1 MTSKTSNEVQ
11 VDVHRESSETASSS
25 GRRREPHS
33 LLEQTTTADSRSNQ
47 QTQLQQNQQTQL
59 QQTLE
64 QGFGK
69 MATSLSTAI
78 ENAFKNFSDKF
89 DVGPIEDELLTEL
102 EEGELERNGN
112 ANGSDGENGRQ
123 NDRHSQEEPDVS
135 DGTNVQRMI
144 ERAKTQNATEQAK
157 EPSVLDGIRGEMKT
171 AETGPKFND
180 DLAEIVNG
188 LVQKGLSEEKLQ
200 DKLNKYPSPENCEA
214 LSKMRVNQLIWDNL
228 QPNSRSQDL
237 RFQKV
242 QTALIKGMA
251 AIVRATD
258 TALAHITTLP
268 AGKEI
273 VESMTDAIALCA
285 HANSELNIRRKEL
298 IKPDLHEDY
307 KHLCSASVPSSSQLF
322 GDDLSKQVKDLTEV
336 NKVGRKMTRHKNKP
350 YARAPAY
357 SYRGRNRNIRPKPF
371 LGERQVASA
380 SLHFHNKSIKI
391 GGRLKQFIHF
401 WEKLTSDKFILET
414 IAGYKIEFKPEAI
427 CDHNWSRN
435 PETKFNDKEQCI
447 IDNEIDKL
455 MCKGVIE
462 VTQHS
467 LGEFISP
474 IFIRAKKDGS
484 HRLILNLKELNTNV
498 EYHHFIMET
507 LQSAVALMRPG
518 SLEMLK
524 SEALKSSKGNF
535 EPLVS
540 TNNECVEDLQ
550 WWVDNI
556 ENAFKPVE
564 RPEADMGGDGLASN
578 PKNTLIV

>member
-1 MTSKTSNEVQ
+1 KTSNEVQ

-33 LLEQTTTADSRSNQ
+33 LLEQTATADSRSNE
-47 QTQLQQNQQTQL
+47 QTQL

-64 QGFGK
+64 QGFAK

-89 DVGPIEDELLTEL
+89 DVDPIEDELLTEL
-102 EEGELERNGN
+102 EEGELET
-112 ANGSDGENGRQ
+112 NGSDGENGRQ

-171 AETGPKFND
+171 AETGPKVND

-214 LSKMRVNQLIWDNL
+214 LSKVRVNQLIWDNL
-228 QPNSRSQDL
+228 QPNTRSQDL

-258 TALAHITTLP
+258 TALAHVTTLP

-336 NKVGRKMTRHKNKP
+336 NKVGRKMTRHNNKP

-357 SYRGRNRNIRPKPF
+357 SYRGRNRNIRPRPF

-380 SLHFHNKSIKI
+380 SLPFHNKRYQR
-391 GGRLKQFIHF
+391 G
-401 WEKLTSDKFILET
+401 KF
-414 IAGYKIEFKPEAI
+414 K
-427 CDHNWSRN
+427 
-435 PETKFNDKEQCI
+435 KFAN
-447 IDNEIDKL
+447 
-455 MCKGVIE
+455 
-462 VTQHS
+462 
-467 LGEFISP
+467 
-474 IFIRAKKDGS
+474 
-484 HRLILNLKELNTNV
+484 
-498 EYHHFIMET
+498 
-507 LQSAVALMRPG
+507 
-518 SLEMLK
+518 
-524 SEALKSSKGNF
+524 
-535 EPLVS
+535 
-540 TNNECVEDLQ
+540 
-550 WWVDNI
+550 
-556 ENAFKPVE
+556 
-564 RPEADMGGDGLASN
+564 
-578 PKNTLIV
+578 